1 MKKLYFLFYLLF
13 FLNFSVIANAADTCV
28 PISGITVG
36 NPLLDEGVIDFES
49 GVFDPVTSA
58 CVEYDTFDR
67 DYFDI
72 KGFAVNPNLGFL
84 SFYSNINN
92 QTGSFENLGVQMQT
106 KLKYKVSLF
115 PEFDQ
120 NNQIKNADFK
130 GYAYSSG
137 HGWLKFGCEKHP
149 DLEFD
154 EDVCDLFENQ
164 NQFRDECG
172 NGFGVCIDFDNYD
185 FRTKTFGL
193 KGHAFSENLGFIDFK
208 GARVEFPMMN
218 MNYEPVVVDFG
229 SSMTP
234 ISNGGKFYSL
244 ALKFIL
250 DGEDRTK
257 EFAESNIDFCLRFT
271 NGRKLSNED
280 STEIVQAENCDD
292 HTKLY
297 GSDLNNYDK
306 DAFVYDADSNIFFL
320 RNDRKI
326 ASLVP
331 SKADDFK
338 INAVKTTVLGK
349 ETFYPLDLSL
359 EFEMPMDLIT
369 LPYHID
375 SYAQC
380 DFNNKLKV
388 LKFNENFNNPFS
400 LCSKFIASENL
411 GEFEVEH
418 IFESNVDDE
427 DLGIDVFELNLDE
440 EGQDQELFLNNWSFD
455 GNNFVSNIF
464 FRFNS
469 TFVIPKE
476 LADNKL
482 LFKGSYEFEEDGE
495 NLEVSRVISSVLDDS
510 KSNYTPLIKGVLND
524 NFFKTMNDGVTVKNV
539 QNNSLSYHQ
548 AFINKYRN
556 KFRDSNCDLELR
568 CVDKFKDGQDI
579 VYLKDIPEGLN
590 SQRLQGYYG
599 DLLVLDGVNLII
611 DQNIQDDNFVGVVSS
626 NANVYLKTSVTDLNL
641 MLSTDGYLMSYKDQ
655 ENLDFLL
662 EEEYADYHDSL
673 DESLFNQ
680 LYFKGELRAKNC
692 FGCSLSN
699 PIVLPNGKVAQDIL
713 DSYKARVWDLALL
726 RRSPL
731 QYNVREMFGELF
743 YNGCDGQ
750 EFRIMVVF
758 DDLNT
763 GFLCYQSS
771 INGFNLSKSQ
781 RIQDLNLGSKE
792 RALLFEYF
800 DFGLPFFSQ

>member
-1 MKKLYFLFYLLF
+1 MKKFYFLFYLFL
-13 FLNFSVIANAADTCV
+13 FLNFLFVASAQNTCI
-28 PISGITVG
+28 PINGITEG
-36 NPLLDEGVIDFES
+36 NPFLDEGVIDFQS
-49 GVFDPVTSA
+49 GIFDPVISA
-58 CVEYDTFDR
+58 CVDYDGFEG

-84 SFYSNINN
+84 SFYSNFNN

-106 KLKYKVSLF
+106 ELKYKVSLF
-115 PEFDQ
+115 PKFDQ
-120 NNQIKNADFK
+120 NNQIKTVDFK

-137 HGWLKFGCEKHP
+137 HGWLKFNCEKHP

-208 GARVEFPMMN
+208 GARVEFPMTN

-229 SSMTP
+229 SNMTP
-234 ISNGGKFYSL
+234 ISNGGKFYRL
-244 ALKFIL
+244 ALKFVL
-250 DGEDRTK
+250 DSEDRTK

-271 NGRKLSNED
+271 NNRKLSNED
-280 STEIVQAENCDD
+280 STEIVQAENCND

-320 RNDRKI
+320 RDDRKI

-331 SKADDFK
+331 AKADEFK

-349 ETFYPLDLSL
+349 ETFYPMDLSL

-375 SYAQC
+375 RYADC
-380 DFNNKLKV
+380 NFNNKLKV

-400 LCSKFIASENL
+400 LCTKFIASENL
-411 GEFEVEH
+411 SEFQVEH

-427 DLGIDVFELNLDE
+427 DLGIDVFELSLDE
-440 EGQDQELFLNNWSFD
+440 EGQDQEISQNNWSFR
-455 GNNFVSNIF
+455 GNDFVSDIF

-476 LADNKL
+476 LSDNKL
-482 LFKGSYEFEEDGE
+482 LFKGSYVFEEDGQP
-495 NLEVSRVISSVLDDS
+495 LEVSRVISSVLDDS

-556 KFRDSNCDLELR
+556 KFRDSTCDLGLL
-568 CVDKFKDGQDI
+568 CVDNFKDGQDI
-579 VYLKDIPEGLN
+579 VYLNVLPEGLN
-590 SQRLQGYYG
+590 SRVLENFYG
-599 DLLVLDGVNLII
+599 NLLVLDGVDLII
-611 DQNIQDDNFVGVVSS
+611 DQNIHDGNFLGVVSS
-626 NANVYLKTSVTDLNL
+626 DANVYLKTSVTDLNL
-641 MLSTDGYLMSYKDQ
+641 MLSSDGYLMSYKNQ
-655 ENLDFLL
+655 ENLDFLMNQD
-662 EEEYADYHDSL
+662 YADYQDSL

-692 FGCSLSN
+692 FGCSLEN
-699 PIVLPNGKVAQDIL
+699 PIILPNGKMAQNIV

-731 QYNVREMFGELF
+731 QYKVHKRFERLF
-743 YNGCDGQ
+743 YNDCDGI
-750 EFRIMVVF
+750 ESLVRVVF

-763 GFLCYQSS
+763 DFLCYQNS
-771 INGFNLSKSQ
+771 INGFNLSKSP
-781 RIQDLNLGSKE
+781 RIQDLGLGSKE